1 MSLNTILYKIETNI
15 NNISYVKSSNGS
27 YRNQQTNSFVQ
38 KGPY

>member
-15 NNISYVKSSNGS
+15 NNISYVKSNGS